1 MTVKVYHFTHPMQ
14 TSATW
19 TEHHNVDSYEIK
31 DNFLYIYRRNPE
43 TPIIYNMKTVT
54 NITPL

>member
-14 TSATW
+14 GSATW
-19 TEHHNVDSYEIK
+19 TEHNNVDSYEIK
-31 DNFLYIYRRNPE
+31 DNFLYIYRKNPK

-54 NITPL
+54 NITPQ